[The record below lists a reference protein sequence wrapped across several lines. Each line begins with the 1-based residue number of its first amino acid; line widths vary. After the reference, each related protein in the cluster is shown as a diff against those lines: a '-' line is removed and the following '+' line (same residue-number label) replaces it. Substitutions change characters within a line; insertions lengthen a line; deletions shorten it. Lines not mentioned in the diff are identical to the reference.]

1 MKRLIT
7 LSGLCMAATLL
18 ASPAFAA
25 DDLCAANLQKIDDQD
40 KTAGSASAQLLES
53 NKGDLQKAQAAQTS
67 GDKKTC
73 IALSSRI
80 LQDLEKATN
89 SDGKSQ

>member
-1 MKRLIT
+1 MKRMIT
-7 LSGLCMAATLL
+7 LTGLCMAATLL

-40 KTAGSASAQLLES
+40 KTAGTASAQLFET
-53 NKGDLQKAQAAQTS
+53 NKEDLQKAHAAQTS

-73 IALSSRI
+73 IALSTRI
-80 LQDLEKATN
+80 LQDFEKTN
-89 SDGKSQ
+89 STEGGAK